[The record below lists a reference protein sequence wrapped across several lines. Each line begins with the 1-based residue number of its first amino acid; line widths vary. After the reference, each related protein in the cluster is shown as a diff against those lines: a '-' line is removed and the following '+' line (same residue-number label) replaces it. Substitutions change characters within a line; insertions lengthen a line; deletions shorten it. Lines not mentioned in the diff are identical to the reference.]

1 MAKDGL
7 TAHFRRLIAG
17 VNVKVPLLNGD
28 YVTSINFDNAATT
41 PPFHA
46 VIKEIQDFSP
56 WYSSVHRGTGYKS
69 VVTSDMYEEGR
80 EQIKQFVHADAKRDL
95 VIYTK
100 GTTEAINLLSYILQ
114 QQEGQAVILSSEMEH
129 LANDLPW
136 RNKFKLDYV
145 KINQAG
151 ELSLEDL
158 ACKLERYGGK
168 VKLVAVTGAS
178 NVTGFIPPVHK
189 IAGLAHHY
197 GARILVD
204 GAQLVPHSAID
215 MKPHSSKEHIDY
227 LVFSAHKM
235 YAPFGTG
242 VLIGPRD
249 TFDGYEPM
257 LKGGGAV
264 KLVSRE
270 FVDWDDSPY
279 KEEAGTP
286 NPLGVLALLTAIR
299 IIQQIGI
306 EVIYQYEKT
315 VIDYLIAGLACMPG
329 VSLYCHSSPDEDRVS
344 IISIR
349 VEGIE
354 HRLLAKM
361 LSYEAGIAVRSGLF
375 CAHPYVEK
383 LLGFSKQD
391 IEYYHKHHEKTVP
404 GLVRISLGLYNTIQ
418 EADLFLDQLW
428 QIINNK
434 KHYKEKYNNLAV
446 EEESIFSVKRQLP

>member
-1 MAKDGL
+1 MARDGL
-7 TAHFRRLIAG
+7 TAYFRRLVAG

-28 YVTSINFDNAATT
+28 HVISVNFDNAATT

-56 WYSSVHRGTGYKS
+56 WYSSIHRGTGYKS
-69 VVTSDMYEEGR
+69 VVTSDIYEAGR
-80 EQIKQFVHADAKRDL
+80 EQIKQFVNADADRDL

-100 GTTEAINLLSYILQ
+100 GTTEAINLLAYILQ
-114 QQEGQAVILSSEMEH
+114 QQEDEAVVLSSEMEH

-136 RNKFKLDYV
+136 RNRFRVDYV
-145 KINQAG
+145 CVDQAG
-151 ELSLEDL
+151 RLSLEDL
-158 ACKLERYGGK
+158 ECKLERYDGK
-168 VKLVAVTGAS
+168 VKLVTVTGAS

-189 IAGLAHHY
+189 IARLAHRY

-204 GAQLVPHSAID
+204 GAQLVPHSALD

-242 VLIGPRD
+242 VLIGPCD
-249 TFDGYEPM
+249 SFAGNEPM

-264 KLVSRE
+264 KLVSRQ

-286 NPLGVLALLTAIR
+286 NPMGVLALLTAIR
-299 IIQQIGI
+299 TIQQIGI
-306 EVIYQYEKT
+306 EVIYQYEKSL
-315 VIDYLIAGLACMPG
+315 IDYLIAGLARMPG
-329 VSLYCHSSPDEDRVS
+329 VSLYCHSSPDEARVS
-344 IISIR
+344 IISFR
-349 VEGIE
+349 VEGLE

-383 LLGFSKQD
+383 LLGFSEQD
-391 IEYYHKHHEKTVP
+391 MEYYHKHHEETVP

-418 EADLFLDQLW
+418 EAELFLNQLW
-428 QIINNK
+428 KIINNK
-434 KHYKEKYNNLAV
+434 KYYKEKYNNLPT